1 VGRGT
6 RPRPVTGKPVAC
18 GGHGLLLLHCSSLT
32 GHFPFVAGGDLVDPR
47 LLPGLLRPLPSRK
60 KKRE

>member
-1 VGRGT
+1 
-6 RPRPVTGKPVAC
+6 
-18 GGHGLLLLHCSSLT
+18 LLLLLYSNLT

-47 LLPGLLRPLPSRK
+47 LLLPGLLRPPRLLLPGLLRPPSSRK